1 MTIIIP
7 EWFAWF
13 LLAYLAVRIPLTLW
27 ETRIIHKQIALKK
40 QELKM
45 LEERS

>member
-13 LLAYLAVRIPLTLW
+13 LVVYLAARIPIILL
-27 ETRIIHKQIALKK
+27 ETRVIHKQIALKK